1 MGLTSWKTA
10 PLDHDRRRFERGDGA
25 RWRGAG
31 TCPRPWHLDAQCG
44 QVQVFPQSLRRRAE
58 AVTFTAVGPAVKAAV
73 DLVGTDGSKI
83 HWEYTATLDGKPAAV
98 TGNPDGDMVVAKRTN
113 PNTIETS
120 YTLKGKPTTVNTR
133 VVSADGKTL
142 TVTSTGTNAQGQKV
156 NNHQVFEK
164 S

>member
-1 MGLTSWKTA
+1 MVRTSWK
-10 PLDHDRRRFERGDGA
+10 GA
-25 RWRGAG
+25 CSIVIIGILSAATLKLGAAQDPVPGLG
-31 TCPRPWHLDAQCG
+31 TWTLNVAKSKYSPGPTPKSG
-44 QVQVFPQSLRRRAE
+44 T
-58 AVTFTAVGPAVKAAV
+58 VTFSAAGQAVKAVV
-73 DLVGTDGSKI
+73 DLLGPDGSKI
-83 HWEYTATLDGKPAAV
+83 HWEYTATLDGKPAPV
-98 TGNPDGDMVVAKRTN
+98 TGNPDGDMVVAKRPN